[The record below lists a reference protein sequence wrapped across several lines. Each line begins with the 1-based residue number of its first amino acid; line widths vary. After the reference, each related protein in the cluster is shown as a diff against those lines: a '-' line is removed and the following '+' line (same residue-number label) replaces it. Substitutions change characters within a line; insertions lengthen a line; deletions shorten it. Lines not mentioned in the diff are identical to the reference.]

1 MRATPTGT
9 VTGSGTIS
17 FDTIGKQGASIYAS
31 GITAAHNSQVTA
43 YTLLA
48 EL

>member
-9 VTGSGTIS
+9 VTGSGTIG
-17 FDTIGKQGASIYAS
+17 FDTLGKQGASIYAS
-31 GITAAHNSQVTA
+31 GISAGNNSQVTA